1 MGFYAPAQ
9 LIREARRQG
18 VEVRAVDVC
27 SSLWDCTLEPSGSDV
42 QALDPALRLGL
53 RLVKGLSAAGA
64 ARLEQARSAGPWQSV
79 DDLRARARLDQRD
92 LKALAGADALAGLV
106 GNRHLAGWH
115 VALRQEPLPLAPALG
130 ESALPLLPKPA
141 EGEEI
146 VADYASLGLSLRR
159 HPLALLRPRLTA
171 LKLMSAS
178 ELHQAAPGARVRV
191 AGLVINRQR
200 PASANNVTFVTLE
213 DETGHVNL
221 IVWKRLAERRRA
233 ALLGARLLGVSGEIQ
248 RESGVTH
255 LVAKGLIDYS
265 ELLGGLVVSS
275 REFQ

>member
-1 MGFYAPAQ
+1 
-9 LIREARRQG
+9 
-18 VEVRAVDVC
+18 
-27 SSLWDCTLEPSGSDV
+27 
-42 QALDPALRLGL
+42 
-53 RLVKGLSAAGA
+53 
-64 ARLEQARSAGPWQSV
+64 
-79 DDLRARARLDQRD
+79 
-92 LKALAGADALAGLV
+92 
-106 GNRHLAGWH
+106 

-178 ELHQAAPGARVRV
+178 ELHQAPPGARVRV

-213 DETGHVNL
+213 DETGQVNL
-221 IVWKRLAERRRA
+221 VVWKRLAERRRA

-255 LVAKGLIDYS
+255 LVARG
-265 ELLGGLVVSS
+265 
-275 REFQ
+275 